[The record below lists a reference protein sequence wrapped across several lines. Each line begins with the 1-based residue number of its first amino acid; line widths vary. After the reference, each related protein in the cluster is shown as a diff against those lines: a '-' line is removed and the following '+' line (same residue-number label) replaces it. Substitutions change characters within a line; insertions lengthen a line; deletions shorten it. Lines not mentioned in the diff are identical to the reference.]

1 MRWLLFLSRLAFICG
16 VCILLSLT
24 LLRWE
29 WTNDQAFTST
39 VIVIGFFIGIIVIP
53 VTLLIYLAVLIYK
66 KSLAGIVPLWLVVG
80 NVICLIF
87 LLFYIISV
95 NNGQGNYTS

>member
-16 VCILLSLT
+16 ICILLSLT

-29 WTNDQAFTST
+29 WTKDQDLTATI
-39 VIVIGFFIGIIVIP
+39 IVVGFFIGLLVIP
-53 VTLLIYLAVLIYK
+53 ITLLIYLGVLIFR

-80 NVICLIF
+80 NVICLIL
-87 LLFYIISV
+87 LLFYIISI
-95 NNGQGNYTS
+95 NNGQSNYTP